1 MRPDL
6 PGEAMERPYILHMFT
21 PGAQVSPFDVNMAVD
36 AGYQVVTPYCQ
47 VTLDGVA
54 GLTQDAIFSRGPKGV
69 RRTGIFIGGRD
80 AAMAADM
87 LERARAAMVP
97 PFAVSLFADP
107 SGAYT
112 TAAALVACAEAAL
125 RRHHGTDLN
134 GRRVLLLGGTGP
146 VGRIAAVLCAQAG
159 ATAVLGSH
167 KGRDAADAAAH
178 ETGKRFDCVLAAAS
192 TRTRPELREA
202 LAEADVVMGVAAA
215 GVQVMDEEDRASA
228 HRLRVAADVNAVP
241 PAGVAGVGPMD
252 DARLIDETQV
262 VAIGALAIGNVKY
275 QVQNRLLTRMRD
287 ADRPECLGF
296 EQAFEVARGLLAEQA
311 PPADAPS
318 P

>member
-1 MRPDL
+1 
-6 PGEAMERPYILHMFT
+6 MERAFILHMLT
-21 PGAQVSPFDVNMAVD
+21 PGAQISPFDVNMAVD

-47 VTLDGVA
+47 VALEGVA

-80 AAMAADM
+80 AAIAADM
-87 LERARAAMVP
+87 LERARGAMVP

-228 HRLRVAADVNAVP
+228 RRLRVAADVNAVP
-241 PAGVAGVGPMD
+241 PAGLAGVGPMD
-252 DARLIDETQV
+252 DARLIDGTQV